1 MFHVLRPSARAAP
14 HRRRLA
20 AGAGER
26 CGAGAGACLAALA
39 PAAASAAPVCS
50 GVNSPSVAGVSTNT
64 GLSSMFTRYGN
75 SGAGWTGADS
85 TYSARLPSGSDVW
98 LFSDTFLPP
107 ITAPTR
113 PTSAPLV
120 NNTLVPQSGSTLSTI
135 HGGTA
140 AAPEAVMRPAT
151 AGHWYWIGGGSVSGS
166 NLEIPMTEWR
176 KIGPSVWDI
185 RWQANA
191 LARIP
196 TSNLRAAPTITAL
209 PSATGINWAAWTLRE
224 GSTTY
229 VYGVEDL
236 GADKYMHIAKV
247 TGSLANRWSF
257 YKGGDPALPASWSA
271 TESDSIRVLDH
282 VSNEH
287 SVHKLRSGLYMM
299 TTMDTSLAFN
309 NEIVA
314 YFSCKPTG
322 PFVARTSLYRAPEA
336 GPWGSYLDGDVYA
349 YNAHAH
355 PQLSSSTNVVV
366 TYNVNSL
373 DATIGGDLY
382 RDVSIY
388 RPRFLNVALT
398 P

>member
-1 MFHVLRPSARAAP
+1 MLHLLRSATTGAA
-14 HRRRLA
+14 RRRRVA
-20 AGAGER
+20 AAAAVL
-26 CGAGAGACLAALA
+26 GAGALALA
-39 PAAASAAPVCS
+39 PAVAGAAPVCT
-50 GVNSPSVAGVSTNT
+50 GVTSPSVTGVTTNT

-75 SGAGWTGADS
+75 GGTGWTGADS
-85 TYSARLPSGSDVW
+85 TYSARLPSGNDVW
-98 LFSDTFLPP
+98 IFSDTFMPP

-113 PTSAPLV
+113 PTTAPLI

-135 HGGTA
+135 QGGTTSSPA
-140 AAPEAVMRPAT
+140 AKFRPAT
-151 AGHWYWIGGGSVSGS
+151 ATHWYWMGGGSVSGS

-176 KIGPSVWDI
+176 KIGPSAWDI
-185 RWQANA
+185 EWQANA
-191 LARIP
+191 LARLP
-196 TSNLRAAPTITAL
+196 VSNLRATPTITAL
-209 PSATGINWAAWTLRE
+209 PSATRIHWAAWTLRE
-224 GSTTY
+224 GTTTY

-236 GADKYMHIAKV
+236 GASGGSKWLHIAKV
-247 TGSLANRWSF
+247 TGSLANTWS
-257 YKGGDPALPASWSA
+257 YYRGGDPALPASWSA
-271 TESDSIRVLDH
+271 TESDSIRVLEH

-287 SVHKLRSGLYMM
+287 SVHRLRSGLYML

-314 YFSCKPTG
+314 YFSCSPVG

-336 GPWGSYLDGDVYA
+336 GPFGSYGDGDVYA

-388 RPRFLNVALT
+388 RPRFINVGLT

>member
-1 MFHVLRPSARAAP
+1 MLHVFRPPANRSPR
-14 HRRRLA
+14 RRRLA
-20 AGAGER
+20 RAAAI
-26 CGAGAGACLAALA
+26 GAGALALT
-39 PAAASAAPVCS
+39 PAVAAAAPVCT
-50 GVNSPSVAGVSTNT
+50 GVNSPGVTGVTTNT

-75 SGAGWTGADS
+75 SGVGWTGADS
-85 TYSARLPSGSDVW
+85 TYSARLPSGNDVW

-113 PTSAPLV
+113 PTTAPLV

-135 HGGTA
+135 TGGTSTSPA
-140 AAPEAVMRPAT
+140 AVMRPAT
-151 AGHWYWIGGGSVSGS
+151 AGNWYWVGGGSVSGS
-166 NLEIPMTEWR
+166 KLEIPLTEW
-176 KIGPSVWDI
+176 KKTGPSVWDI
-185 RWQANA
+185 EWQANA

-196 TSNLRAAPTITAL
+196 TSNLRTAPTITAL
-209 PSATGINWAAWTLRE
+209 PSATGIHWAAWTLRA
-224 GSTTY
+224 GTTTY

-236 GADKYMHIAKV
+236 GASGGSKWLHIAKV
-247 TGSLANRWSF
+247 TGSLANTWSF
-257 YKGGDPALPASWSA
+257 YRGGDPALPASWSA
-271 TESDSIRVLDH
+271 TESDSIRVLEH

-287 SVHKLRSGLYMM
+287 SVHKLRSGLYML

-309 NEIVA
+309 AEIVA
-314 YFSCKPTG
+314 YFSCSPVG

-336 GPWGSYLDGDVYA
+336 GPFGSYGDGDVYA

-388 RPRFLNVALT
+388 RPRFLNVGLT

>member
-1 MFHVLRPSARAAP
+1 MLHVLRPPARSAPR
-14 HRRRLA
+14 RRRLTRA
-20 AGAGER
+20 AVLV
-26 CGAGAGACLAALA
+26 GAGACVAALA
-39 PAAASAAPVCS
+39 PAAASAAPVCA
-50 GVNSPSVAGVSTNT
+50 GINSPSVAGVTTNT

-85 TYSARLPSGSDVW
+85 TYSARLPSGNDVW

-113 PTSAPLV
+113 PTTAPLV

-151 AGHWYWIGGGSVSGS
+151 AGNWYWIGGGSVSGS
-166 NLEIPMTEWR
+166 NLEIPMTEWS

-185 RWQANA
+185 RWQRNA

-196 TSNLRAAPTITAL
+196 TRNLRTAPTITAL

-257 YKGGDPALPASWSA
+257 YRGGDPALAASWSA
-271 TESDSIRVLDH
+271 TESDSVRVLDH

-287 SVHKLRSGLYMM
+287 SVHKLRSGLYML
-299 TTMDTSLAFN
+299 TTIDTALAFN

-314 YFSCKPTG
+314 YFSCSPAG

-336 GPWGSYLDGDVYA
+336 GPWGSYLDPDVYA

-355 PQLSSSTNVVV
+355 PQLSSATNVVV